1 VSTIVFIPE
10 PEAWGPTNNLIGIA
24 DVLRRRGH
32 RCVFAITE
40 SFAGEI
46 EKAGLEERLLRTTP
60 PPESE
65 ESVGQFWVDFI
76 AETAPIFRKPTL
88 EQIDEFIRPTWQALA
103 DGIAFGDDRA
113 YEILQEV
120 EADAVVEDC
129 VSSWPAVQRHGKPW
143 VRVVSCNPLELPDPD
158 LPPAFSGYA
167 ARDRAGWD
175 EYRAAYAE
183 QVRPTWAAFAELHA
197 ERGSRPLPELEF
209 QHVSPYANV
218 YIYPAEV
225 DYARSTPLEGWH
237 RVDTSVRTTDAP
249 FELPAELA
257 GGDGGLVYLSLGS
270 LGSAD
275 IGLMQRLLDV
285 LGRSEHRPL
294 VSLGPRAD
302 ELRLPDNAAGS
313 SFVPQVSLMP
323 EVDLVIHHGGNNT
336 FCECLHFG
344 KPMVVLPLFWDPY
357 DNAQRAQE
365 TGVGVR
371 LDPYRFGE
379 EELLGAIDRLLGD
392 EKVRAGLA
400 RASSRI
406 RAGSGT
412 EQIADLVERAL
423 STRSYQSAT
432 R

>member
-24 DVLRRRGH
+24 DALRRRGH

-46 EKAGLEERLLRTTP
+46 EKVGLEERLLRTTP
-60 PPESE
+60 PPETD

-76 AETAPIFRKPTL
+76 AEIAPIFRKPTL

-103 DGIAFGDDRA
+103 EGIAYGDDRA

-129 VSSWPAVQRHGKPW
+129 VSSWPAVQRHGRPW

-167 ARDRAGWD
+167 AGDRAGWD
-175 EYRAAYAE
+175 EYRAAYE
-183 QVRPTWAAFAELHA
+183 ESVRPTWASFAELHA
-197 ERGSRPLPELEF
+197 ERGSPPLAELEF
-209 QHVSPYANV
+209 QHVSPHANV
-218 YIYPAEV
+218 YVYPAEV
-225 DYARSTPLEGWH
+225 DYPRRIPLQGWH
-237 RVDTSVRTTDAP
+237 RVDTSVRATDAP
-249 FELPAELA
+249 FELPTELA
-257 GGDGGLVYLSLGS
+257 EGDGALVYLSLGS

-275 IGLMQRLLDV
+275 VELMQRLLDV
-285 LGRSEHRPL
+285 LGRSDHRVL
-294 VSLGPRAD
+294 VSLGPRAA
-302 ELRLPDNAAGS
+302 ELRLPRNAAGS

-323 EVDLVIHHGGNNT
+323 EVDIVLHHGGNNT

-344 KPMVVLPLFWDPY
+344 KPMIVLPLFWDQY

-365 TGVGVR
+365 SGVGAR
-371 LDPYRFGE
+371 LDPYRFE
-379 EELLGAIDRLLGD
+379 DAELLGAVDRLLAD
-392 EKVRAGLA
+392 EELRARLELA
-400 RASSRI
+400 SNRI
-406 RAGSGT
+406 RTSSGS
-412 EQIADLVERAL
+412 ERIADLVEQAL
-423 STRSYQSAT
+423 DRRY
-432 R
+432 